1 MRSRFETMSDPDAE
15 AFEYYDDPARREPAP
30 GRPRRRPERALTEHV
45 PVRFPAAT
53 IDAVRQLAETDGM
66 TVSAWIRRA
75 VEAATQGRT
84 GAPKGDS
91 AESNEQAHVVV
102 ERLRKDVDDLV
113 AALER
118 SDRVA

>member
-1 MRSRFETMSDPDAE
+1 MSDPDKE
-15 AFEYYDDPARREPAP
+15 AFEHYEDPARREPAAGKP
-30 GRPRRRPERALTEHV
+30 GRRADRALTEHV

-53 IDAVRQLAETDGM
+53 IEVVRELAEKDGM

-75 VEAATQGRT
+75 VEAAARIRT
-84 GAPKGDS
+84 SAPTGDS
-91 AESNEQAHVVV
+91 AESEEQAHDVV
-102 ERLRKDVDDLV
+102 ERLRKDVDDLA

>member
-1 MRSRFETMSDPDAE
+1 MSDPDAE
-15 AFEYYDDPARREPAP
+15 AFEHYDDPARREPAP
-30 GRPRRRPERALTEHV
+30 GRPRRRPDRALTEHV

-53 IDAVRQLAETDGM
+53 IEAVRQLAEADGM

-75 VEAATQGRT
+75 VEAAARVRT
-84 GAPKGDS
+84 SAPGGS
-91 AESNEQAHVVV
+91 AESSEQAHDVV
-102 ERLRKDVDDLV
+102 ERLRKDVDDLA

>member
-1 MRSRFETMSDPDAE
+1 MSDSDAE
-15 AFEYYDDPARREPAP
+15 AFEHYDEHARREPAP
-30 GRPRRRPERALTEHV
+30 GQPRRRPDRALTEHV

-53 IDAVRQLAETDGM
+53 IEAVRQLAETDGM

-75 VEAATQGRT
+75 VESAMRGRT
-84 GAPKGDS
+84 SAPAGES
-91 AESNEQAHVVV
+91 AELNEEAQVVV